1 MIFATD
7 FDCYV
12 FCKAIA
18 ILCSVLGFACALSS
32 VRGMLRTMA
41 LFLLLIAAIALVYSW
56 IALPDKE
63 TMYKESMDYFNE
75 NAVPPSCI
83 GTHAMLDTLSADC
96 LSEYV
101 LYKKDS
107 TNRSQRYYNYIKE
120 GN

>member
-12 FCKAIA
+12 FCKALA
-18 ILCSVLGFACALSS
+18 IIFLVLGVVCILAFRAK
-32 VRGMLRTMA
+32 MA
-41 LFLLLIAAIALVYSW
+41 LVLLLIAAVAFLYSGL
-56 IALPDKE
+56 AFPNME
-63 TMYKESMDYFNE
+63 TMYKGSMDYFNE

-83 GTHAMLDTLSADC
+83 GTHAMLDTLSTDC

-107 TNRSQRYYNYIKE
+107 ANRAQRYYNYIKK
-120 GN
+120 GK